1 MCQVPA
7 NIGDLGTIQILV
19 SGNLS
24 SHDDAARWHQG
35 EGMNNDVKTTTTE
48 LVDPQSQRIVDFLK
62 NIGLPHEN
70 IIADRGEREIIGK
83 NLPNYIAS
91 LPANIKQDARY
102 LSKFVV
108 GAVAGL
114 FDYSLNA
121 VWNEVELDLH
131 KKAISYGLDIFYDA
145 AVGGKARQFYE
156 SEDDLRSLKDS
167 VLLDTCRKLEL
178 IGDTTHKKLKH
189 ILDMR
194 NDIGISHPT
203 NYTINAFELLGW
215 LQTCIQ
221 DVLND
226 RPTDAA
232 LQVQA
237 FIQNLRTY
245 TQPLDAV
252 NQTSIQR
259 KIGSLASHH
268 YGNIL
273 RTMFGIYV
281 APDTDLQVRKNI
293 SVLATSVWSAST
305 EEAKYRLGLTLE
317 GYNTNLYQDK
327 YQLGQQF
334 FQVVGGNAFRSNSE
348 RAIIVDGLIDDL
360 LAKHSGYDNFH
371 HEGPVAD
378 SLSSFINAQS
388 DILPNFSEK
397 LVKVVLTCR
406 IGRGM
411 SYCNGVSQRGKGYY
425 DRILSLLGDKFAAA
439 ALAAMT
445 TYEIQS
451 LLDRPICRAQA
462 CEALEIVKAGVVDQR
477 LIESIDFLLK
487 SLPTATSGKV
497 IFDKRFKD
505 LTSGFLT
512 WP

>member
-1 MCQVPA
+1 
-7 NIGDLGTIQILV
+7 
-19 SGNLS
+19 
-24 SHDDAARWHQG
+24 
-35 EGMNNDVKTTTTE
+35 MNNIQRTTSTDI
-48 LVDPQSQRIVDFLK
+48 VDPQAQRIVDFLK
-62 NIGLPHEN
+62 DIGLPHEN
-70 IIADRGEREIIGK
+70 IVADRDERAIIGQ
-83 NLPNYIAS
+83 NLPGYIAS
-91 LPANIKQDARY
+91 LPKEVKQDARY

-121 VWNEVELDLH
+121 VWNEVVLDLH

-145 AVGGKARQFYE
+145 AVGGKARQFYQ
-156 SEDDLRSLKDS
+156 SENDLRSLKDS

-226 RPTDAA
+226 RPTEAA

-245 TQPLDAV
+245 TQPLDAA
-252 NQTSIQR
+252 NQASIEK

-268 YGNIL
+268 CGNVL

-293 SVLATSVWSAST
+293 SLLAASVWMASSD
-305 EEAKYRLGLTLE
+305 EAKYRLGLTLE

-327 YQLGQQF
+327 YKLGEQF
-334 FQVVGGNAFRSNSE
+334 FNSVGGNSFRSNSE
-348 RAIIVDGLIDDL
+348 RAIIVDGLIDEL
-360 LAKHSGYDNFH
+360 LAKHNGWDNFH

-378 SLSSFINAQS
+378 SISSYINVQS
-388 DILPNFSEK
+388 DILPNFADK
-397 LVKVVLTCR
+397 LVKVILICR
-406 IGRGM
+406 IGRGV
-411 SYCNGVSQRGKGYY
+411 SYCNGVSPRGKDYY
-425 DRILSLLGDKFAAA
+425 DRILALLGDKFAPA

-445 TYEIQS
+445 SYEIQS
-451 LLDRPICRAQA
+451 QLERSVCRTQA
-462 CEALEIVKAGVVDQR
+462 VAALEVIKSGVVDQR
-477 LIESIDFLLK
+477 MIECIDFLLK
-487 SLPTATSGKV
+487 GIPTTGKV
-497 IFDKRFKD
+497 LFDKRFKD
-505 LTSGFLT
+505 LSSGFIN
-512 WP
+512 WN